1 MRLIFRA
8 DANPS
13 IGAGHVMRLTSIIEE
28 SISRGFETYFV
39 GLVENLDWV
48 LERLNEI
55 TGLQIVGH
63 SIGFVP
69 DRNSDI
75 LILDSYNLDTEDPFL
90 NPSHWKSVVTLIDE
104 LTPPYR
110 SNLKI
115 HPGLSTNWPTEMQV
129 LCGPNFVP
137 IRKKVIQPNQSTK
150 EEKLKIVIV
159 GGGTDLFG
167 FSSSIGRFLVNLNYD
182 FVATIFLKRESPI
195 PFQDSRFEFQQ
206 IGNSLDKKTQVADL
220 IVTTASTTCLEFIA
234 SERVIGVFCGID
246 NQLDYYKNI
255 TENGLAAPLGRYV
268 DGDWSI
274 NSEIFTKL
282 ITEDSYRKGFQSRTV
297 GFIDGKGSQRILDEI
312 QKL

>member
-39 GLVENLDWV
+39 GLIEHLDWV
-48 LERLNEI
+48 LERLIEI
-55 TGLQIVGH
+55 NGLNIVGQ
-63 SIGFVP
+63 SIRFVP

-75 LILDSYNLDTEDPFL
+75 LILDSYNLDVGDPFL
-90 NPSHWKSVVTLIDE
+90 NPSRWKSVVTLIDE
-104 LTPPYR
+104 LTPPYK

-115 HPGLSTNWPTEMQV
+115 HPGLSTDWPTEMRV
-129 LCGPNFVP
+129 LCGPNFIP
-137 IRKKVIQPNQSTK
+137 IRKKVSQPNQSTK

-167 FSSSIGRFLVNLNYD
+167 FSSSIGKFLINLNFD
-182 FVATIFLKRESPI
+182 FAATIFLRHESSI
-195 PFQDSRFEFQQ
+195 PFQDPRFEFQE
-206 IGNSLDKKTQVADL
+206 IGNGLDKKTEVADL

-234 SERVIGVFCGID
+234 SERAIGVFCGID

-255 TENGLAAPLGRYV
+255 TENGLAAPLGRYE

-274 NSEIFTKL
+274 NSDIFTKL
-282 ITEDSYRKGFQSRTV
+282 ITEDSFRKSFQNRTV